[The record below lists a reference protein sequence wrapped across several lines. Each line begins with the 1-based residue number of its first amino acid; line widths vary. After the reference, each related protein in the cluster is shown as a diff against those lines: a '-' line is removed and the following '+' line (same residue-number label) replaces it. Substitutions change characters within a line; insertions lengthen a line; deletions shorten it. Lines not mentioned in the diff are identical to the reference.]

1 MKQEHKI
8 LFEPYKIAGCELKN
22 RYVMAAMGTGGMVTK
37 ENTFN
42 ERGVE
47 YYVERAKGGVGLL
60 ITGTLYVE
68 NEIEKAVPG
77 VMPCPT
83 DNPGAFTMTSSEM
96 CERVHAYGSKIFAQ
110 LTAGFGRVLKPHLY
124 AGEAVSVSPM
134 DNYWDSSVK
143 CRELTREEIQTIVE
157 KSGDTALI
165 CKNAGFDGVE
175 IHAVHEGYLLDQF
188 AISLFNKRTDE
199 YGGDLRGRLK
209 FACDIVKNIKAKCGQ
224 DFPVVMRYSLKSYIK
239 DLHQGG
245 LPGED
250 FVELGRDIDEGIEA
264 AKILAEAGYDALD
277 VDAGT
282 YDSWYWAH
290 PPMYFEKGM
299 NLPFGQIVK
308 ENLDIP
314 VLVAGRM
321 EDPDLAAAAIRD
333 GKTDLVCL
341 GRGLLADPDIVN
353 KIHADRFEYVRPC
366 LGCHEGCMNRL
377 VTARPMSCAVNPQ
390 VGREKLYGLRPV
402 IQKRNILVVGAGVS
416 GMEAARVLKTRGH
429 NVTILEKNS
438 RAGGVLHIAG
448 APRFKEDDLKLIGWY
463 VRTLEE
469 LGVEIRYNTAA
480 TPELLKTIP
489 HDAVIV
495 ATGSTPRELRLPG
508 EHTMYKA
515 EDLLSG
521 QHEPGKDV
529 AIIGGGLVGCEL
541 ALDLAEKGHGV
552 TLVEAL
558 PAILSAGAP
567 IPHMNKM
574 MLLDLLNF
582 HGVKRLEGVRVE
594 SVEGSTIHYTKDGQ
608 AGTLCA
614 DTVAYAIG
622 YQSNRALYQEI
633 QMEDTEVYLLG
644 DARRPRNIMYSIWDA
659 YELANN
665 L

>member
-1 MKQEHKI
+1 MKKEHQI
-8 LFEPYKIAGCELKN
+8 LFTPYKIAGCELKN

-42 ERGVE
+42 SRGVE
-47 YYVERAKGGVGLL
+47 YYVARARGGVGLL

-68 NEIEKAVPG
+68 NEIEKVVPG

-83 DNPGAFTMTSSEM
+83 DNPGAFTMTSAEM

-124 AGEAVSVSPM
+124 AGEAISVSPM
-134 DNYWDSSVK
+134 ENYWDPSIK
-143 CRELTREEIQTIVE
+143 CRALTREEIQTIVE
-157 KSGDTALI
+157 KAGDTALI

-188 AISLFNKRTDE
+188 AMALFNKRTDE

-224 DFPVVMRYSLKSYIK
+224 DFPVVMRYCLKSYIK
-239 DLHQGG
+239 GLHQGG
-245 LPGED
+245 LPGEN
-250 FVELGRDIDEGIEA
+250 FVELGRDIDEGIEG

-282 YDSWYWAH
+282 YDSWYWSH

-314 VLVAGRM
+314 VIVAGRM
-321 EDPDLAAAAIRD
+321 EDPDLASNALRE
-333 GKTDLVCL
+333 GKTDLVSL
-341 GRGLLADPDIVN
+341 GRSLLADPDVVN
-353 KIHADRFEYVRPC
+353 KIHRGQFEYARPC

-377 VTARPMSCAVNPQ
+377 VSARPVSCAVNPQ
-390 VGREKLYGLRPV
+390 TGREKEYGLQPALC
-402 IQKRNILVVGAGVS
+402 KRNVVIVGAGVS
-416 GMEAARVLKTRGH
+416 GMEAARVLKMRGH
-429 NVTILEKNS
+429 NVVVLEKS
-438 RAGGVLHIAG
+438 GRVGGVLHIAG
-448 APRFKEDDLKLIGWY
+448 APSFKQDDIQLINWY
-463 VRTLEE
+463 ARTLEK
-469 LGVEIRYNTAA
+469 LGVEIRYNTEA
-480 TPELLKTIP
+480 TPKMLDSIP
-489 HDAVIV
+489 HDVLIL
-495 ATGSTPRELRLPG
+495 ATGSTPRELRLSG

-515 EDLLSG
+515 EDILSG
-521 QHEPGKDV
+521 HQKAGKRV

-541 ALDLAEKGHGV
+541 ALDLAENDHDV
-552 TLVEAL
+552 TIVEAL

-574 MLLDLLNF
+574 MLLDLLRAN
-582 HGVKRLEGVRVE
+582 GVQFLEGVKVE
-594 SVEGSTIHYTKDGQ
+594 SVDRNTICYSKNGKAH
-608 AGTLCA
+608 TLDT
-614 DTVAYAIG
+614 DTVVYAIG
-622 YQSNRALYQEI
+622 YRSNRELFDSVQVDEQEI
-633 QMEDTEVYLLG
+633 YLIG
-644 DARRPRNIMYSIWDA
+644 DARRPRNIMYAIWDA

-665 L
+665 I

>member
-1 MKQEHKI
+1 MKKEHQI
-8 LFEPYKIAGCELKN
+8 LFEPYKLAGCELKN

-42 ERGVE
+42 QRGIE
-47 YYVERAKGGVGLL
+47 YYVERARGGVGLL

-68 NEIEKAVPG
+68 NEIEKVVPG

-83 DNPGAFTMTSSEM
+83 DSPGAFTMSSAEM
-96 CERVHAYGSKIFAQ
+96 CERVHAYGAKIFAQ
-110 LTAGFGRVLKPHLY
+110 LTAGFGRVLKPHLH
-124 AGEAVSVSPM
+124 AGEAVSASPM
-134 DNYWDSSVK
+134 ENYWDPKIK
-143 CRELTREEIQTIVE
+143 CRALTREEIQTIVE

-188 AISLFNKRTDE
+188 AMSLFNKRTDE

-209 FACDIVKNIKAKCGQ
+209 FACDIVKNIKEKCGQ
-224 DFPVVMRYSLKSYIK
+224 DFPVILRYCLKSYIK

-245 LPGED
+245 LPGEQ
-250 FVELGRDIDEGIEA
+250 FAEQGRDIDEGIEA

-282 YDSWYWAH
+282 YDAWYWSH

-308 ENLDIP
+308 EHVKIP

-321 EDPDLAAAAIRD
+321 EDPDLAAEAVRA

-341 GRGLLADPDIVN
+341 GRSLLADPEVVN
-353 KIHADRFEYVRPC
+353 KIRMERFEFVRPC

-377 VTARPMSCAVNPQ
+377 VSARPVSCAVNPQ
-390 VGREKLYGLRPV
+390 VGREKLYGIQPAL
-402 IQKRNILVVGAGVS
+402 QKRRLLVIGAGVS
-416 GMEAARVLKTRGH
+416 GMEVARVSKLRGH
-429 NVTILEKNS
+429 EVTILEKS
-438 RAGGVLHIAG
+438 HRAGGVLHIAG
-448 APRFKEDDLKLIGWY
+448 APSFKEDDLKLVNWY
-463 VRTLEE
+463 VKTLEE
-469 LGVEIRYNTAA
+469 LGVEIRYNTEA
-480 TPELLKTIP
+480 TPEQIKSIP
-489 HDAVIV
+489 HDAVV
-495 ATGSTPRELRLPG
+495 LATGSTPRELKLPG

-515 EDLLSG
+515 EDILSG
-521 QHEPGKDV
+521 KHEAGTSV

-541 ALDLAEKGHGV
+541 ALSLAENGHEV
-552 TLVEAL
+552 TIVEAL

-574 MLLDLLNF
+574 MLLDLLRF
-582 HGVKRLEGVRVE
+582 HNVKFLEGVKVT
-594 SVEGSTIHYTKDGQ
+594 SVNGGTIRYEKNGQ
-608 AGTLCA
+608 TGEVTA

-622 YQSNRALYQEI
+622 YQSNQSLYHTI
-633 QMEDTEVYLLG
+633 QMDEKEIYLLG
-644 DARRPRNIMYSIWDA
+644 DARRPRNIMYAIWDA
-659 YELANN
+659 YELGNN